1 MKKTLA
7 LTLTLALA
15 AGVLSGCAASAS
27 SSTVSS
33 SVPVDAPA
41 EETAAPSGNFS
52 DEMKMETTL
61 DLSPADGPDSIERQ
75 GDHADSPYFAHPD
88 IYNMTST
95 DTLTVLSHFKT
106 MQQTSEWSCGVAC
119 AEMVLNWYGKLGDW
133 NEETLAELRH
143 SLADTEL
150 ADYPGT
156 TLNQAIDIFEG
167 VGGFDVVSKNNYQ
180 DGIWLNDIQRW
191 LSEGKPVMICWNDW
205 GGHWQVII
213 GYDDMGTEAE
223 NDDVFLVAD
232 PYDTT
237 DHNQDG
243 YGIYPAQRLM
253 YNFSMYGAFPESEGG
268 SDMLFL
274 VASPSES

>member
-1 MKKTLA
+1 MKKVLA
-7 LTLTLALA
+7 LTLSLALA
-15 AGVLSGCAASAS
+15 AGALSGCAASAS

-33 SVPVDAPA
+33 SVPVDAP

-52 DEMKMETTL
+52 DEMKMDTTL

-88 IYNMTST
+88 VYNMTST

-167 VGGFDVVSKNNYQ
+167 VGGFDVVSKNDYP
-180 DGIWLNDIQRW
+180 DGIWMSDIKGW
-191 LSEGKPVMICWNDW
+191 LAEGKPVMICWNDW
-205 GGHWQVII
+205 GGHWQIII

-243 YGIYPAQRLM
+243 YGVYAAQRLM

>member
-119 AEMVLNWYGKLGDW
+119 AEMVLNWYGKRGDW
-133 NEETLAELRH
+133 NEETLAALRH

-167 VGGFDVVSKNNYQ
+167 VGGFDVVSKNNYL

-205 GGHWQVII
+205 GGHWQIII